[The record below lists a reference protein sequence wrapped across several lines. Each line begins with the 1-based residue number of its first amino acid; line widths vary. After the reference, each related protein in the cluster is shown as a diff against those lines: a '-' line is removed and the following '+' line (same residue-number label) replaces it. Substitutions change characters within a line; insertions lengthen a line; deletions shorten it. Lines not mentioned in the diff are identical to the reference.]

1 MTWISTH
8 HNVPLDKRNNMVT
21 VPNAIVRHGGILVDN
36 TTKLT
41 VFFPE
46 LTPEQDAELVQ
57 HAKFKEAAV
66 IIMDPNDMQNVLD
79 MIKQAQEISTLP
91 HTPQDPMLQESQEE
105 WSEDEETGFESR

>member
-1 MTWISTH
+1 MFTA
-8 HNVPLDKRNNMVT
+8 HNVPLCKRNNMVT

-66 IIMDPNDMQNVLD
+66 IIMDPNDLANVLD
-79 MIKQAQEISTLP
+79 MIKQAQEI
-91 HTPQDPMLQESQEE
+91 HTIPETIKDPLLEESKEE
-105 WSEDEETGFESR
+105 WKEDGETGFESR